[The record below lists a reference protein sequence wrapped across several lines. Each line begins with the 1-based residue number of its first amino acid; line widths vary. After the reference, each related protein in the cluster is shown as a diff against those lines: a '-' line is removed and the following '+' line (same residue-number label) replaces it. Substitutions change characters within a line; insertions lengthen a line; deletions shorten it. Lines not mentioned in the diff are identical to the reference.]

1 MGLEPEL
8 KPFEPDE
15 FEFEPEFDEPLE
27 LEPEP
32 EPVEPEAEEPEPVEP
47 EPEELE
53 PEELEPEE
61 LEPEELEP
69 EELEPEPD
77 DEFDEPELAEV
88 PDEPDDAEE
97 VAGLCVDPGRA
108 RATAPAVTTLAMVTA
123 VVAERTLARPVSLAA
138 MARRMRSRCAL
149 LMYPI
154 LRSRTRSPLDEPSRL
169 AMRPSGPVPSP
180 MGEITQPT

>member
-1 MGLEPEL
+1 VTWLPPELDMGLEPEL

-32 EPVEPEAEEPEPVEP
+32 EPEEPEPVEP
-47 EPEELE
+47 EAEE
-53 PEELEPEE
+53 PEPEE

-108 RATAPAVTTLAMVTA
+108 RATAPAATTLAMVTA

>member
-32 EPVEPEAEEPEPVEP
+32 EPEEPEPVEP
-47 EPEELE
+47 EAEE
-53 PEELEPEE
+53 PEPEE

-154 LRSRTRSPLDEPSRL
+154 LRSHTRSPLDEPSRL

>member
-32 EPVEPEAEEPEPVEP
+32 EPEEPEPVEP
-47 EPEELE
+47 EAEE
-53 PEELEPEE
+53 PEPEE

-108 RATAPAVTTLAMVTA
+108 RATAPAATTLAMVTA